1 MSNIINEA
9 VNFVTFGAVDDVT
22 GVNAAGQAGQQA
34 AQLQADVA
42 REGIAAAKEQQ
53 LFERQNT
60 KLDRQQ
66 STARYREQFDLNQER
81 FDLARADNAPRIEA
95 GNQAVA
101 QQQALLGLSGQG
113 AQQAAYGGIQESAGQ
128 RFLRERQ
135 QRALVRNSSAIGG
148 LGGGNVRTALQEQA
162 AGLAMQD
169 VDNQFGRL
177 GQLAGQGQNASNS
190 SAQAGG
196 MTSPS
201 GTNVNT
207 NTASNSAG
215 NIINAQSNLGAAQ
228 ASGILA
234 PSQANAA
241 FNNQLLQLGG
251 TAAGVYLG
259 MPKTPGAAA

>member
-1 MSNIINEA
+1 MSNVIND
-9 VNFVTFGAVDDVT
+9 VFGFIGINDAT
-22 GVNAAGQAGQQA
+22 GSEAAGRAGQQA
-34 AQLQADVA
+34 AAIQAEVA

-66 STARYREQFDLNQER
+66 STARYREQFDLNQDR
-81 FDLARADNAPRIEA
+81 FDLNRADNAPRIEA
-95 GNQAVA
+95 GNQAIA
-101 QQQALLGLSGQG
+101 QQQALLGLSGQD

-162 AGLAMQD
+162 AGFAMQD
-169 VDNQFGRL
+169 VNNQFGRL

-228 ASGILA
+228 ATGILA
-234 PSQANAA
+234 PAQANTAVS
-241 FNNQLLQLGG
+241 NQLLQLGG
-251 TAAGVYLG
+251 IGLANSDKIANLFS
-259 MPKTPGAAA
+259 